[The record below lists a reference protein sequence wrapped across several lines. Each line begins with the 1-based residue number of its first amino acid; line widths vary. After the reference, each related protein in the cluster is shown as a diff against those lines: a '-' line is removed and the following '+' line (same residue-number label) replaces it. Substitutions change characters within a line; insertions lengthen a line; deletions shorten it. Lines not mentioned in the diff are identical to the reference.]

1 MATYTKEWVT
11 YDVNSGG
18 IIGTPS
24 QDSIQFTAESYTGRN
39 ERQLTFTITADN
51 PSTADAF
58 SKNFYIKQTGK
69 PLYVTFRNKAFTIT
83 NSTRFIV
90 IEGNT
95 NSPFISIDTSTEDA
109 SAILGH
115 GRLAIEKNSATSTDL
130 SVTIEDLNR
139 IHYNK
144 IPNDP
149 GATNSYNFTIK
160 VPIPENPDITTQ
172 RVIEYEIII
181 GEPSSDNLTINNRL
195 SYIIRVSQGYDYTLN
210 VTPETLEFNSDGGTQ
225 SVTVTSNVNWTIS

>member
-18 IIGTPS
+18 IIETPS
-24 QDSIQFTAESYTGRN
+24 QDPIQFTAKSYTGRN
-39 ERQLTFTITADN
+39 ERQLSFTITADN
-51 PSTADAF
+51 PSTTDTF
-58 SKNFYIKQTGK
+58 EKTFYVKQTGK
-69 PLYVTFRNKAFTIT
+69 PLYVTFRNKGFTIT

-95 NSPFISIDTSTEDA
+95 NSPFISIDTATVDA
-109 SAILGH
+109 SAILERGVL
-115 GRLAIEKNSATSTDL
+115 GIEKNSDTSTDL
-130 SVTIEDLNR
+130 SLTIEDLNR
-139 IHYNK
+139 IHHNK
-144 IPNDP
+144 VPNDP

-172 RVIEYEIII
+172 RIIEYEIII
-181 GEPSSDNLTINNRL
+181 GEPSSDNLTLNNVL
-195 SYIIRVSQGYDYTLN
+195 KYVIRVSQGYDYTLN
-210 VTPETLEFNSDGGTQ
+210 VTPETLTFDSNGGTQ

>member
-18 IIGTPS
+18 VIGTPS

-39 ERQLTFTITADN
+39 ERQLSFTIAADN
-51 PSTADAF
+51 PSTEDAF

-69 PLYVTFRNKAFTIT
+69 PLYVTFRNKGFTIT
-83 NSTRFIV
+83 NSTKFIV

-115 GRLAIEKNSATSTDL
+115 GRLAIEKNSDTSTDL
-130 SVTIEDLNR
+130 SMTIEDLNK
-139 IHYNK
+139 IHNNK

-172 RVIEYEIII
+172 RTIEYEIIV
-181 GEPSSDNLTINNRL
+181 GEPSSDDLSINNRL
-195 SYIIRVSQGYDYTLN
+195 SYVIRVSQGYDYTLN
-210 VTPETLEFNSDGGTQ
+210 VTPETLEFNFDGGTK

>member
-1 MATYTKEWVT
+1 MATTKEWVT

-18 IIGTPS
+18 VIGTPS
-24 QDSIQFTAESYTGRN
+24 QDPINFTVGEYTGRN
-39 ERQLTFTITADN
+39 ERQLSFTITANN
-51 PSTADAF
+51 PSTEDTF
-58 SKNFYIKQTGK
+58 EKTFYVKQTGK
-69 PLYVTFRNKAFTIT
+69 PLYVTFRNKGFTIT

-115 GRLAIEKNSATSTDL
+115 GRLAIEKNSDTSTDL

-181 GEPSSDNLTINNRL
+181 GEPSSDNLTLNNRL
-195 SYIIRVSQGYDYTLN
+195 RYVIRVSQGYDYTLN